1 MVFNNKTSLDYD
13 AMLQIVPSAGFS
25 PPASSEYSADYSVDS
40 FDLSLLPGSVENDS
54 AFSSSCNGNSNVQQF
69 FSLYYDVNSP
79 PAGLFGSYDNTVSTT
94 KDNSY
99 LGSSKDLLGSGKQQ
113 PRYDDVMSMF
123 KKTEPSIDKCSSWRD
138 DFSTLKDT
146 VSIKSPSDEHVL
158 SKNTFLDM
166 EIVDW
171 ESKNE
176 WDTIRVQSS
185 IPSVTSSS
193 NCSSPDF
200 QLCPSTPP
208 DFDSILPLE
217 DIKQEITLNLQ
228 NLLTS
233 EEKPITIDDKYKE
246 KKPELL
252 RSILEKSSQNDL
264 VSKKHQINKCSSM
277 KDDNHKLLREVL
289 KDTSFQKKYNLKPF
303 DIEGLGTCYQ
313 TEIKTEDGKIL
324 NKEDVC
330 DVNLAEGIIAPML
343 SKAIEQLMQD
353 VDNTCIMLGIPRDPK
368 KWSIEDVRGWLL
380 WNSRQYNLPIPMDLF
395 NVTGA
400 TLTSM
405 TEQDFQQRA
414 PQCGSILFAQL
425 EIWKVNSM
433 EDTHLDVNTLLCDTN
448 AQSSSPSV
456 DISDEDD
463 EEDEEM
469 TDATQ
474 SFNQTIQPGMKVSRG
489 SGSHIHLWQFLKEL
503 LSSPQTHGSCIRWL
517 DRNKGVF
524 KIEDSVRV
532 ARLWGKRKNRP
543 AMNYDKLSRS
553 IRQYYKKGIMKKTER
568 SQRLVYQFCTPYN
581 L

>member
-1 MVFNNKTSLDYD
+1 
-13 AMLQIVPSAGFS
+13 MLQIVPSAGFS

-40 FDLSLLPGSVENDS
+40 FDLSLLPGGVENDTSFS
-54 AFSSSCNGNSNVQQF
+54 ASCNGNSNVQQF

-79 PAGLFGSYDNTVSTT
+79 PPALFAPYDNTVSTT
-94 KDNSY
+94 KDNTY
-99 LGSSKDLLGSGKQQ
+99 LSGKDLLTSSKQQ

-123 KKTEPSIDKCSSWRD
+123 KKTEPSIEKCPSWRD
-138 DFSTLKDT
+138 DFGSIKDT
-146 VSIKSPSDEHVL
+146 ISVKSPSDEHVL

-166 EIVDW
+166 EMVDW
-171 ESKNE
+171 EGKSE

-228 NLLTS
+228 NLLT
-233 EEKPITIDDKYKE
+233 EDKPCPIDDKYKE

-252 RSILEKSSQNDL
+252 RSILEKTPLND
-264 VSKKHQINKCSSM
+264 STNKKMQLDKQIKCSS

-353 VDNTCIMLGIPRDPK
+353 VDNTCIMLGIPRGK
-368 KWSIEDVRGWLL
+368 FYHQVHYLL
-380 WNSRQYNLPIPMDLF
+380 YQYIHRTAPCNKVFLSLPDAIIH
-395 NVTGA
+395 
-400 TLTSM
+400 
-405 TEQDFQQRA
+405 R
-414 PQCGSILFAQL
+414 
-425 EIWKVNSM
+425 
-433 EDTHLDVNTLLCDTN
+433 
-448 AQSSSPSV
+448 SPS
-456 DISDEDD
+456 
-463 EEDEEM
+463 
-469 TDATQ
+469 
-474 SFNQTIQPGMKVSRG
+474 
-489 SGSHIHLWQFLKEL
+489 
-503 LSSPQTHGSCIRWL
+503 
-517 DRNKGVF
+517 
-524 KIEDSVRV
+524 
-532 ARLWGKRKNRP
+532 
-543 AMNYDKLSRS
+543 
-553 IRQYYKKGIMKKTER
+553 
-568 SQRLVYQFCTPYN
+568 
-581 L
+581 